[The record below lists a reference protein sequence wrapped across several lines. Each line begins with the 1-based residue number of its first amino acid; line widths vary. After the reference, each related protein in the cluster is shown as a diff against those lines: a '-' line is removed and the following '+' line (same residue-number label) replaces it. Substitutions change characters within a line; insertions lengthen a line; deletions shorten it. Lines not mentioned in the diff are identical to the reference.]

1 MLKHKVIGAFVAVW
15 LALCVSYGG
24 IRAALAT
31 ILSDADAPTGETA
44 TASTS
49 IGEQTTPVLVEEQ
62 PAPGQTETSQYPEP
76 QAHTND
82 EPSSEIVSVSTS
94 GNMASESSPATTDNH
109 ASSEEPAAATDS
121 NTSSNEA
128 TMMSD
133 DASSNVSAP
142 TDSSSS
148 SSATSEPTFS
158 DQVGPTA
165 YGEEEQVTEAADVP
179 TLEEYLSQFTC
190 GSCRR
195 NCSLANP
202 RCHNGSR
209 LADAKA
215 QEYYEMF

>member
-49 IGEQTTPVLVEEQ
+49 IGEQTTPVLVEDQ
-62 PAPGQTETSQYPEP
+62 LAPGQTETSQHPEP

-82 EPSSEIVSVSTS
+82 EPSPEIVSVSTS
-94 GNMASESSPATTDNH
+94 GNTASESSPATTDNH

-133 DASSNVSAP
+133 DASS
-142 TDSSSS
+142 
-148 SSATSEPTFS
+148 SATSEPTFS
-158 DQVGPTA
+158 DQVEPTA